1 MHYIEKIGVLLPPTI
16 HSVRE
21 LYSHLLSLVTGHT
34 TVVCGEL
41 LQERND
47 FFLPGLVEV
56 GIATRNKI
64 CQKHK
69 SGRWMCSLLVSKY
82 VHIVPQNQSLIV
94 AFSGDGAVD
103 MERENGKMQLVE
115 LKAQLEASHRERH
128 EEIMRIRLEVTPF
141 PFLE

>member
-1 MHYIEKIGVLLPPTI
+1 M
-16 HSVRE
+16 
-21 LYSHLLSLVTGHT
+21 
-34 TVVCGEL
+34 
-41 LQERND
+41 
-47 FFLPGLVEV
+47 EV
-56 GIATRNKI
+56 GIATSNKI
-64 CQKHK
+64 RQKHK

-103 MERENGKMQLVE
+103 MESENVKMQLVE

-128 EEIMRIRLEVTPF
+128 EEILHIRLEVTPF